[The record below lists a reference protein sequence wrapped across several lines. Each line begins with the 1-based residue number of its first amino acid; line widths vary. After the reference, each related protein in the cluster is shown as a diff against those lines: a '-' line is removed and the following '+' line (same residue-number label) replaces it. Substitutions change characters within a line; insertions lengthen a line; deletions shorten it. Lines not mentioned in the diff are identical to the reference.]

1 MINKTAVYVL
11 WVREMKRFWR
21 AKSRIV
27 GALAMPLF
35 FLAFLGLGFR
45 RMSIPGVDGEVG
57 YIRFLVPGIIGMSIL
72 FSSTFGGLSVLW
84 DREFGFLKEIMV
96 APVSRVSIVL
106 GRIAGGA
113 TTALIQAIL
122 ILGISYIMGFK
133 IINFSSIFLAVI
145 FMILIAITFLGLG
158 LIFASKMRDMQGF
171 SIVMNFVIFPLFF
184 LSGALYPLENFPV
197 WLRYI
202 SKLDPLT
209 YGVDGLRA
217 ALIGVSSFSIFSN
230 LIFMVIFSLVMIFVI
245 FPVFFLSGALYPLE
259 NFPVWLRYISMIVP
273 LSYGVDGLRAAL

>member
-1 MINKTAVYVL
+1 MINKTAIYVL
-11 WVREMKRFWR
+11 WMREMKRWWR

-27 GALAMPLF
+27 GSLAMPLF

-45 RMSIPGVDGEVG
+45 RMTIPGLSDDVG
-57 YIRFLVPGIIGMSIL
+57 YIRFLVPGIIGMNIL

-122 ILGISYIMGFK
+122 ILGISYFMGFK
-133 IINFSSIFLAVI
+133 VTNISSIFLAIV
-145 FMILIAITFLGLG
+145 FMILIAVTFLGLG
-158 LIFASKMRDMQGF
+158 LVFASKMRDIQGF

-217 ALIGVSSFSIFSN
+217 ALIGVSSFSIFYN
-230 LIFMVIFSLVMIFVI
+230 FIFMVIFSLVMIFLGAY
-245 FPVFFLSGALYPLE
+245 FFEKSE
-259 NFPVWLRYISMIVP
+259 SV
-273 LSYGVDGLRAAL
+273 

>member
-1 MINKTAVYVL
+1 MINKTAIYVL
-11 WVREMKRFWR
+11 WMREMKRWWR

-27 GALAMPLF
+27 GSLAMPLF

-45 RMSIPGVDGEVG
+45 RMTIPGLSGDVG
-57 YIRFLVPGIIGMSIL
+57 YIRFLVPGIIGMNIL

-113 TTALIQAIL
+113 TTALIQAVL

-133 IINFSSIFLAVI
+133 IINISSLFLAIV
-145 FMILIAITFLGLG
+145 FMILIAVTFLGLG
-158 LIFASKMRDMQGF
+158 LVFASKMRDIQGF

-217 ALIGVSSFSIFSN
+217 ALIGVSSFSIFYN
-230 LIFMVIFSLVMIFVI
+230 FIFMVIFSLVMILLGAY
-245 FPVFFLSGALYPLE
+245 FFEKSE
-259 NFPVWLRYISMIVP
+259 SV
-273 LSYGVDGLRAAL
+273 

>member
-1 MINKTAVYVL
+1 MT
-11 WVREMKRFWR
+11 
-21 AKSRIV
+21 
-27 GALAMPLF
+27 
-35 FLAFLGLGFR
+35 
-45 RMSIPGVDGEVG
+45 IPGMAGDVG

-113 TTALIQAIL
+113 TTALIQAVL
-122 ILGISYIMGFK
+122 ILAISYIMGFK
-133 IINFSSIFLAVI
+133 IINISSIFLAIV
-145 FMILIAITFLGLG
+145 FMILIAVTFLGLG

-202 SKLDPLT
+202 SKIDPLT

-217 ALIGVSSFSIFSN
+217 ALIGVSSFSIFYN
-230 LIFMVIFSLVMIFVI
+230 FIFMVIFSLVMILLGAY
-245 FPVFFLSGALYPLE
+245 FFEKSE
-259 NFPVWLRYISMIVP
+259 SV
-273 LSYGVDGLRAAL
+273 